1 MTRLGEAAQ
10 GAWKVYS
17 FAQGYLKVAFM
28 EIHQIP
34 LLREPVMVIAFSGWN
49 DAAEAA
55 SGAVEHLLS
64 GWRDKNDDVIPELI
78 ANVESED
85 FYDFQ
90 VNRPVVTIDDS
101 EIRSITWPSTQV
113 FGMAIPSMDR
123 DLVIVTGVEP
133 SMKWKSFTSD
143 LLDLA
148 DDLEVSLIVSLGSL
162 LADTPHT
169 RPITVTATGSHP
181 SIANRLGVSVSK
193 YEGPT
198 GILGIIQDGCMRR
211 GIDAISLWAAVPHY
225 ASNAPSPKA
234 TLALINTLE
243 EFLNIK
249 IPLSDLPGKSDAW
262 EREVNDLAADD
273 SEIADYVKALE
284 ESKDAAE
291 LPEVSGDTI
300 AKEFER
306 YLRRQQED

>member
-1 MTRLGEAAQ
+1 
-10 GAWKVYS
+10 
-17 FAQGYLKVAFM
+17 M

-34 LLREPVMVIAFSGWN
+34 LLREPIMIVAFSGWN

-64 GWRDKNDDVIPELI
+64 GWRDKSDDVLPELI
-78 ANVESED
+78 AEVESED

-90 VNRPVVTIDDS
+90 VNRPVVSIDES

-113 FGMAIPSMDR
+113 FGMAIPSMKR

-133 SMKWKSFTSD
+133 SMKWKSFTSE

-169 RPITVTATGSHP
+169 RPITVTGTGAHP

-249 IPLSDLPGKSDAW
+249 IPLSDLPDRADSW

-273 SEIADYVKALE
+273 SDIADYVKALE

>member
-1 MTRLGEAAQ
+1 
-10 GAWKVYS
+10 
-17 FAQGYLKVAFM
+17 M

-34 LLREPVMVIAFSGWN
+34 LLREPIMIMAFSGWN

-64 GWRDKNDDVIPELI
+64 GWRDKNDDVIPEQI

-90 VNRPVVTIDDS
+90 VNRPVVSIDES

-113 FGMAIPSMDR
+113 FGMAIPSMKR

-162 LADTPHT
+162 LADTPHS
-169 RPITVTATGSHP
+169 RPITVTGTGAHP

-249 IPLSDLPGKSDAW
+249 IPLSDLPDRADAW
-262 EREVNDLAADD
+262 EREVNDLAAED

-306 YLRRQQED
+306 YLRRHQED

>member
-1 MTRLGEAAQ
+1 ME
-10 GAWKVYS
+10 YS
-17 FAQGYLKVAFM
+17 YAQGYLKVAFM

-34 LLREPVMVIAFSGWN
+34 LLRNPVMVMAFSGWN

-64 GWRDKNDDVIPELI
+64 GWRDISDDVVPELI
-78 ANVESED
+78 ADVESED
-85 FYDFQ
+85 YYDFQ
-90 VNRPVVTIDDS
+90 VNRPEVSIDES
-101 EIRSITWPSTQV
+101 QIRSITWPTTQV
-113 FGMAIPSMDR
+113 FGLSIPSMAR

-133 SMKWKSFTSD
+133 SMRWKSFTSD

-148 DDLEVSLIVSLGSL
+148 DDLEVSLIVTLGSL

-169 RPITVTATGSHP
+169 RPITVTGTGAHP
-181 SIANRLGVSVSK
+181 SISARLGVSVSK

-243 EFLNIK
+243 DFLDIS
-249 IPLSDLPGKSDAW
+249 IPLSDLPEAADAW
-262 EREVNDLAADD
+262 EKDVNDLAAEDN
-273 SEIADYVKALE
+273 EVAEYVKALE

-291 LPEVSGDTI
+291 LPEVSGDSI

-306 YLRRQQED
+306 YLRRQKDS

>member
-1 MTRLGEAAQ
+1 
-10 GAWKVYS
+10 
-17 FAQGYLKVAFM
+17 M

-34 LLREPVMVIAFSGWN
+34 LLREPIMIVAFSGWN

-78 ANVESED
+78 AEVESED
-85 FYDFQ
+85 YYDFQ
-90 VNRPVVTIDDS
+90 VNRPVVSIDES
-101 EIRSITWPSTQV
+101 EIRSITWPTTQV
-113 FGMAIPSMDR
+113 FGMAIPSMNR

-169 RPITVTATGSHP
+169 RPISVTGTGAHP

-243 EFLNIK
+243 EFLDIK
-249 IPLSDLPGKSDAW
+249 IPLSDLPDRADAW

-306 YLRRQQED
+306 YLRRHQED

>member
-1 MTRLGEAAQ
+1 
-10 GAWKVYS
+10 
-17 FAQGYLKVAFM
+17 M

-34 LLREPVMVIAFSGWN
+34 LLRNPVMIVAFSGWN

-64 GWRDKNDDVIPELI
+64 GWRDKSDDVLPELI
-78 ANVESED
+78 AQVESED
-85 FYDFQ
+85 YYDFQ
-90 VNRPVVTIDDS
+90 VNRPQVSIDES
-101 EIRSITWPSTQV
+101 QIRSITWPSTQV
-113 FGMAIPSMDR
+113 FGLAVPSMPR

-133 SMKWKSFTSD
+133 SMRWKSFTSD

-148 DDLEVSLIVSLGSL
+148 DDLEVSLVVTLGSL

-169 RPITVTATGSHP
+169 RPITVTGTGAHP
-181 SIANRLGVSVSK
+181 SIADRLGVSVSK

-211 GIDAISLWAAVPHY
+211 GVDAISLWAAVPHY
-225 ASNAPSPKA
+225 AASSPSPKA
-234 TLALINTLE
+234 TLALVNTLE
-243 EFLNIK
+243 EFLDVS
-249 IPLSDLPGKSDAW
+249 IPLSDLPERADMW
-262 EREVNDLAADD
+262 EKEVNDLAAED
-273 SEIADYVKALE
+273 SEVADYVKALE

-291 LPEVSGDTI
+291 LPEVSGDSI

-306 YLRRQQED
+306 YLRRQKED